1 MAETADPL
9 SDQAMVHLKSY
20 KYQSVDKS
28 FISNYILRHYWNGAV
43 KLLPMWLAPNM
54 VTLLGF
60 FCVLINVVFIQIFIP
75 DLVGPGPT
83 WVYYS
88 FAAGLWMYSTMDNID
103 GKQARR
109 TGTSSGL
116 GELFDHGIDSLN
128 CTLASLCETAAMGLG
143 PSKTGA
149 FTALVP
155 CLPMFFSTWETY
167 HTHTLYLGAF
177 NGPTEGLIL
186 ACSVMMISGYLGP
199 QIWSYRVADYVS
211 LPINLPVD
219 IPSDLTFRDLWIP
232 IILVAFFTA
241 HLPACV
247 YHVAQARYRADLPLM
262 PVFLE
267 WTPMILFTGCCM
279 AWLASPH
286 SILLAENYLL
296 IFCLTMSFVFGRL
309 TTKIILHHLTR
320 RSFPYWTSSM
330 APLVGGAVMAWL
342 PLFGYEQVSPNF
354 ERWYIYGYLIYAMA
368 LYFTWAVRAI
378 NRICA
383 VLDINCLTIKK
394 RKADSREAEAF
405 RGELK
410 TTSNGDVRQT
420 KKEL

>member
-1 MAETADPL
+1 MQQAHVFAVEWRCQALAHVACSEHGDSARFL
-9 SDQAMVHLKSY
+9 LCLDQCRFHSDLHTRSSWARSDLGILQLRCWA
-20 KYQSVDKS
+20 VDVS
-28 FISNYILRHYWNGAV
+28 CIISRSSCARSLTR
-43 KLLPMWLAPNM
+43 
-54 VTLLGF
+54 TR
-60 FCVLINVVFIQIFIP
+60 
-75 DLVGPGPT
+75 
-83 WVYYS
+83 
-88 FAAGLWMYSTMDNID
+88 YSTMDNID